1 MAEYRIDDLA
11 RRVGTTARNIRAY
24 QQRGLL
30 HPPRLLGRVGVY
42 SETHVRR
49 LRRILSLLSRG
60 YDAPQIQE
68 LLDAWD
74 RGLDIEY
81 VLDLEEVITE
91 PWSVE
96 DPVPLPADDLAHRVG
111 DERTIE
117 RLEALGW
124 LERTSDGA
132 VFQSRRLLESFEEAH
147 DLGWSREELVGLYES
162 LTREFDAVAD
172 DFVSTAAQRLIADR
186 GPTWVPEGEQSEEL
200 AFLLVRL
207 RRLTLT
213 TVRVMLA
220 GALERRTR
228 QEVQA
233 HLDRVA
239 RGRDD

>member
-24 QQRGLL
+24 RQRGLL

-42 SETHVRR
+42 SDTHVRR
-49 LRRILSLLSRG
+49 LRRILSLLRRG

-91 PWSVE
+91 PWSEE
-96 DPVPLPADDLAHRVG
+96 DPVPLTESELADRVG
-111 DERTIE
+111 DADTAE

-124 LERTSDGA
+124 IERTDGA
-132 VFQSRRLLESFEEAH
+132 AVFRSRRLLEAFEEAH
-147 DLGWSREELVGLYES
+147 ALGWSREELVTLYES

-172 DFVSTAAQRLIADR
+172 DFVSAAAARLIADR
-186 GPTWVPEGEQSEEL
+186 GPTWVPDGEQSEEL
-200 AFLLVRL
+200 ALLLVRL

-228 QEVQA
+228 REVQA

-239 RGRDD
+239 QENRP